1 MSDAASLSESASSEG
16 PAGPASKTWEL
27 VGRGPEAVE
36 VPRLSI
42 RTIAVDAE
50 DELRELTGL
59 PTLPFVGAAVTIE
72 IKGVP
77 TAVPNALRRVLC
89 DEMRGRCLVAS
100 KAPTTSGSTDP
111 FMMDQ
116 FVQNRI
122 SMIALRARISDEISR
137 SVRFAIDV
145 RNDTASVMT
154 VFSGDLKVTAGRLSE
169 PIFDPTYEVAIV
181 QPGQVYRVEDI
192 HIEEGYGRDF
202 AAFQVCVQTSLRHR
216 DLKEVPKPATHS
228 ADGAACD
235 MSGYEESSLVANPRH
250 HVVGFV
256 VPVVPKGDAGVD
268 DVKTVLIDACKNI
281 KERIQLVLGALAE
294 VQHAAK
300 TKPSSAT
307 SSSSSGGGGVS
318 FTLID
323 LEAGLSEGILKVR
336 GETHTIGNLL
346 TRCIYET
353 TPTVSFCS
361 YKCAPHEAD
370 MRLTLRHTE
379 DVPGIVRRAA
389 QQALATFDAIQHR
402 ISAIKP
408 VME

>member
-1 MSDAASLSESASSEG
+1 MSAAGSSSESTPSEY
-16 PAGPASKTWEL
+16 PASPTGKT
-27 VGRGPEAVE
+27 GGQTVE

-59 PTLPFVGAAVTIE
+59 PTLPFVSAAVEIE

-89 DEMRGRCLVAS
+89 DEMRGRCLIAP

-122 SMIALRARISDEISR
+122 SMIALRARISDEIIR
-137 SVRFAIDV
+137 NVRFAIDV
-145 RNDTASVMT
+145 RNDTTSVMT
-154 VFSGDLKVTAGRLSE
+154 VFSGDLKVTAGKLSE
-169 PIFDPTYEVAIV
+169 PIFDPTYEIAIV
-181 QPGQVYRVEDI
+181 QPGQVYRAEDI

-202 AAFQVCVQTSLRHR
+202 AAYQVCVQTFLRHL
-216 DLKEVPKPATHS
+216 DLKEVPRPATHS
-228 ADGAACD
+228 ANGTACD

-250 HVVGFV
+250 HVVGFT
-256 VPVVPKGDAGVD
+256 VPVIPKGDAGID

-281 KERIQLVLGALAE
+281 KERILLVQGALTE
-294 VQHAAK
+294 VQHETK
-300 TKPSSAT
+300 TKPSAASSA
-307 SSSSSGGGGVS
+307 SSGGGVS

-323 LEAGLSEGILKVR
+323 LESGLSEGILKVR

-346 TRCIYET
+346 ARSIYET
-353 TPTVSFCS
+353 TPNISFCS
-361 YKCAPHEAD
+361 YKCAPHESE

-379 DVPGIVRRAA
+379 DVPGVVQRAA
-389 QQALATFDAIQHR
+389 QQAYASFDTIQHR
-402 ISAIKP
+402 IAAIKP
-408 VME
+408 SMK